1 MPTNFV
7 LIRLILKTELIQQ
20 TVVKTIKSVQSRRSF
35 CIYLKSNPRWIR
47 LTKLFGGLRFS
58 LNTKLL
64 RLASYYKQLYIYFEN
79 EKSKRLLA
87 SFGNTRFFGSLRPS
101 CLDFTFEKKYI
112 IAEETKLIK
121 NYKK

>member
-20 TVVKTIKSVQSRRSF
+20 TVVKTIKSAKSRRSF

-47 LTKLFGGLRFS
+47 LTKIFGGLRFS

-64 RLASYYKQLYIYFEN
+64 RWTTYYKQIYIYFEN
-79 EKSKRLLA
+79 GKSKRLLA
-87 SFGNTRFFGSLRPS
+87 SFGNARFFGSLRPS

>member
-20 TVVKTIKSVQSRRSF
+20 TVVKTIKSAKSRRSF
-35 CIYLKSNPRWIR
+35 CIYLKSNPRLRR
-47 LTKLFGGLRFS
+47 LKKCFGGLRFS

-64 RLASYYKQLYIYFEN
+64 RLATYYKQLYIYFEN

-112 IAEETKLIK
+112 IAEETKRIN
-121 NYKK
+121 NYKN

>member
-20 TVVKTIKSVQSRRSF
+20 TVVKTIKSAKSRRSF

-47 LTKLFGGLRFS
+47 LTKIFGGLRFS

-64 RLASYYKQLYIYFEN
+64 RWTTYYKQIYIYFEN

-87 SFGNTRFFGSLRPS
+87 SFGNTRFSGSLRPS